1 MKLVIKYSVNFD
13 QIPIREYVGGNWLRY
28 YGFGVLFAIFK
39 GGAIMPRTIELSKPS
54 IKQVVD

>member
-13 QIPIREYVGGNWLRY
+13 QIPIREYAGGNWLRY

-39 GGAIMPRTIELSKPS
+39 GGVIMQER
-54 IKQVVD
+54 